1 MKSLRILTV
10 IAIIV
15 SSCYRL
21 CPKWVQ
27 FSTSIQ
33 VIVEDSLGNNLL
45 VDTVEGSIDPDKIR
59 LYDVYKGALRMRYYQ
74 NLDNPYGVAYIDD
87 PGRERIAFSPSI
99 GTREEYVTTYIDWG
113 NGDRDTV
120 VCYVWRNGECNNP
133 IIVKKVWFNGVLM
146 YPDSAITGLHRAFR
160 VVK

>member
-1 MKSLRILTV
+1 MKSLRILAV

-45 VDTVEGSIDPDKIR
+45 VDTVVGSIDPDKIR
-59 LYDVYKGALRMRYYQ
+59 LYDIYKEKLRMRNYQ

-87 PGRERIAFSPSI
+87 LGRKRIAFSPSI
-99 GTREEYVTTYIDWG
+99 GTREEYITTYIDWG

-120 VCYVWRNGECNNP
+120 VSCVWRNGECNNP
-133 IIVKKVWFNGVLM
+133 IIVEIVGFNGC
-146 YPDSAITGLHRAFR
+146 
-160 VVK
+160 